1 MDLSWIFESIVNWV
15 ASIVT
20 SIMDAVSGIF
30 LDALGT
36 DMTAMEQY
44 FPFVTEAFSIFQYSA
59 WALLFL
65 ITVWQLFRVF
75 GGPVTEAENP
85 WQLLIRSAIFALL
98 IGYAKPIFLLALDIA
113 RAPYTA
119 LLDATMDPGSFTFAG
134 VEQVIQNGLTT
145 LVSTITVI
153 GPLLTII
160 LMISLGWNYFKMLLE
175 CVERY
180 VVVGVLCY
188 TSPLAFAMGGSKT
201 TSNVFKGW
209 TRMVGSQL
217 LLLVLNVWFLRAFN
231 STVGQFVGGGALS
244 TGQGSIFL
252 WMFVALA
259 FLKTAQ
265 KFDAYLAAMG
275 LNVAQ
280 TGSSMGMELLMAARV
295 ISGVAS
301 GGARTAG
308 SIFRGASGAPGAA
321 GAAAG
326 GGFFA
331 GFASRFKPNS
341 YVRDAVVEGGTPMGA
356 GGSIGLVART
366 FGGMAARN
374 GATLSSESIASVAA
388 RPGNVAGTIA
398 GEIADRSAANYMPQL
413 QGYSLSGT
421 QITGGRISSMA
432 TSADGKTSEVEMFS
446 TSQFERP
453 SMPHSIVTA
462 QDGSQW
468 YQTAVGDGAGSFYT
482 PAAFAGTGVGETLS
496 QDQVFAAFGDSVA
509 EGTTLRTVGHPEEG
523 VLEASH
529 PDYGTSMWYN
539 SAMYQ
544 EPDAPHDTIQSTD
557 GVGWYAMQPHI
568 TKGSDGTANGTTE
581 IPNEP
586 TLVLVTDVE
595 ILDDQT
601 EKLLPGGTFDIVN
614 AEGELVQSGTLG
626 ENGDRTIRYMT
637 PGKYTLKQTK
647 APLGY
652 VLQVEEY
659 AFEINS
665 NGYVTGDTKI
675 INTPTVVVISKLD
688 PDKKA
693 VADATYEIYNGENEK
708 VFAGKTDEEGKLT
721 AKYLSA
727 GEYTYKETK
736 APSGYA
742 LNPMAY
748 AFEIDEAGGV
758 TGTFLVTDPFASIVI
773 KKVDAK
779 TDKPLPGAQFGLYD
793 STDKL
798 LTSLTTDNNGL
809 VQFTKLPWGIYSV
822 KELKAPTG
830 YTVNGKLVQ
839 VEITETYQNPEEP
852 HIVENS
858 PAAQTGVEG
867 FPWWGVALL
876 AVCILGGGG
885 CAWYLLRKKRPN
897 GHKHPSKRNG

>member
-30 LDALGT
+30 LNALGT

-44 FPFVTEAFSIFQYSA
+44 FPFVTEAFFIFQYTA

-65 ITVWQLFRVF
+65 IAVWQLFRVF

-85 WQLLIRSAIFALL
+85 WLLLIRSAIFAIL

-119 LLDATMDPGSFTFAG
+119 LMDATMDPGSFTFAG
-134 VEQVIQNGLTT
+134 VEQVLTNGLSTM
-145 LVSTITVI
+145 VSTITVV

-188 TSPLAFAMGGSKT
+188 TSPLAFSMGGSKT
-201 TSNVFKGW
+201 TNNVFKGW

-231 STVGQFVGGGALS
+231 STVGQFIGNGGALS
-244 TGQGSIFL
+244 SGQGSIFL

-265 KFDAYLAAMG
+265 KFDSYLAAMG

-308 SIFRGASGAPGAA
+308 SVFRGANGTA
-321 GAAAG
+321 GASGTAATS

-341 YVRDAVVEGGTPMGA
+341 YVRDAVVEGGTRMGA
-356 GGSIGLVART
+356 SGSAGFVARA

-388 RPGNVAGTIA
+388 RPGNVSGTIA

-413 QGYSLSGT
+413 QGYSLSST
-421 QITGGRISSMA
+421 EITGGRISTMA
-432 TSADGKTSEVEMFS
+432 TGADGKISEVEMFS
-446 TSQFERP
+446 ASQFERP
-453 SMPHSIVTA
+453 SVPYSTVTA
-462 QDGSQW
+462 KDGSQW
-468 YQTAVGDGAGSFYT
+468 YQTATGDGAGSFYT
-482 PAAFAGTGVGETLS
+482 PAAFAGLGVGDTLS
-496 QDQVFAAFGDSVA
+496 QDQVSAAFGDSVA
-509 EGTTLRTVGHPEEG
+509 DGTTLRTVGHPEEG

-544 EPDAPHDTIQSTD
+544 EPDAPHDTIHSMD
-557 GVGWYAMQPHI
+557 GVDWYAMQPHNDVPKFESPTEEAKAYNQAQFRSFMPGYETQPAYVDTSRARDGVI
-568 TKGSDGTANGTTE
+568 DVRHEDGSAMRFYDHTQFQSPRGDYTVYEDKRGGQWYAIPGT
-581 IPNEP
+581 P
-586 TLVLVTDVE
+586 VVE
-595 ILDDQT
+595 RRPVY
-601 EKLLPGGTFDIVN
+601 EGGKPVYD
-614 AEGELVQSGTLG
+614 
-626 ENGDRTIRYMT
+626 GDRIKTTQMEAIRY
-637 PGKYTLKQTK
+637 KSTLTRYADPQPRDMSEKKPPKRKQ
-647 APLGY
+647 
-652 VLQVEEY
+652 
-659 AFEINS
+659 
-665 NGYVTGDTKI
+665 
-675 INTPTVVVISKLD
+675 
-688 PDKKA
+688 
-693 VADATYEIYNGENEK
+693 
-708 VFAGKTDEEGKLT
+708 
-721 AKYLSA
+721 
-727 GEYTYKETK
+727 
-736 APSGYA
+736 
-742 LNPMAY
+742 
-748 AFEIDEAGGV
+748 
-758 TGTFLVTDPFASIVI
+758 
-773 KKVDAK
+773 
-779 TDKPLPGAQFGLYD
+779 
-793 STDKL
+793 
-798 LTSLTTDNNGL
+798 
-809 VQFTKLPWGIYSV
+809 
-822 KELKAPTG
+822 
-830 YTVNGKLVQ
+830 
-839 VEITETYQNPEEP
+839 
-852 HIVENS
+852 
-858 PAAQTGVEG
+858 
-867 FPWWGVALL
+867 
-876 AVCILGGGG
+876 
-885 CAWYLLRKKRPN
+885 
-897 GHKHPSKRNG
+897 

>member
-30 LDALGT
+30 LNALGT

-44 FPFVTEAFSIFQYSA
+44 FPFVTEAFFIFQYTA

-85 WQLLIRSAIFALL
+85 WQLLARSAIFAIL

-119 LLDATMDPGSFTFAG
+119 LMDATMDPGSFTFAG
-134 VEQVIQNGLTT
+134 VEQVLTNGLSTM
-145 LVSTITVI
+145 VSTITVV

-188 TSPLAFAMGGSKT
+188 TSPLAFSMGGSKT
-201 TSNVFKGW
+201 TNNVFKGW

-231 STVGQFVGGGALS
+231 STVGQFIGNGGALS
-244 TGQGSIFL
+244 SGQGSIFL

-265 KFDAYLAAMG
+265 KFDSYLAAMG

-308 SIFRGASGAPGAA
+308 SVFCGANGTAGASGTSATS
-321 GAAAG
+321 

-341 YVRDAVVEGGTPMGA
+341 YVRDAVVEGGTHMGA
-356 GGSIGLVART
+356 GGSAGFVARA

-388 RPGNVAGTIA
+388 RSGNVSGTIA
-398 GEIADRSAANYMPQL
+398 GEIADRSTANYMPQL
-413 QGYSLSGT
+413 QGYSLSCT
-421 QITGGRISSMA
+421 EITGGRISTVA
-432 TSADGKTSEVEMFS
+432 TGADGKTSEVEMFNA
-446 TSQFERP
+446 SQFERP
-453 SMPHSIVTA
+453 SMPHSTVTA
-462 QDGSQW
+462 KDGSQW
-468 YQTAVGDGAGSFYT
+468 YQTATGDGAGSFYT
-482 PAAFAGTGVGETLS
+482 PAAFAGMGVGDTLS
-496 QDQVFAAFGDSVA
+496 QDQVTAAFGDSVA
-509 EGTTLRTVGHPEEG
+509 DGTTLRTVGHPEEG

-544 EPDAPHDTIQSTD
+544 EPDAPHDTIHSMD
-557 GVGWYAMQPHI
+557 GVDWYAMQPHNDVPQFEPPTEEAKAYNQAQFQSFMPGYETQPAYVDTSRARDGVI
-568 TKGSDGTANGTTE
+568 DVRHEDGSAMRFYDHTQFQSPRGDYTVYEDKRGGQWYAIPGTPVVERRPVYEGGKPVYDGDQVKTTQ
-581 IPNEP
+581 
-586 TLVLVTDVE
+586 VE
-595 ILDDQT
+595 
-601 EKLLPGGTFDIVN
+601 
-614 AEGELVQSGTLG
+614 A
-626 ENGDRTIRYMT
+626 IRY
-637 PGKYTLKQTK
+637 KSTLTRYADPQPRDMSEKKPPKRKQ
-647 APLGY
+647 
-652 VLQVEEY
+652 
-659 AFEINS
+659 
-665 NGYVTGDTKI
+665 
-675 INTPTVVVISKLD
+675 
-688 PDKKA
+688 
-693 VADATYEIYNGENEK
+693 
-708 VFAGKTDEEGKLT
+708 
-721 AKYLSA
+721 
-727 GEYTYKETK
+727 
-736 APSGYA
+736 
-742 LNPMAY
+742 
-748 AFEIDEAGGV
+748 
-758 TGTFLVTDPFASIVI
+758 
-773 KKVDAK
+773 
-779 TDKPLPGAQFGLYD
+779 
-793 STDKL
+793 
-798 LTSLTTDNNGL
+798 
-809 VQFTKLPWGIYSV
+809 
-822 KELKAPTG
+822 
-830 YTVNGKLVQ
+830 
-839 VEITETYQNPEEP
+839 
-852 HIVENS
+852 
-858 PAAQTGVEG
+858 
-867 FPWWGVALL
+867 
-876 AVCILGGGG
+876 
-885 CAWYLLRKKRPN
+885 
-897 GHKHPSKRNG
+897 

>member
-20 SIMDAVSGIF
+20 SIMDAISGIF
-30 LDALGT
+30 LNALGT

-44 FPFVTEAFSIFQYSA
+44 FPFVTEAFSIFQYTA

-85 WQLLIRSAIFALL
+85 WLLLVRSAIFAILT
-98 IGYAKPIFLLALDIA
+98 GYAKPIFLLALDIA

-119 LLDATMDPGSFTFAG
+119 LMDATMDPGSFTFAG
-134 VEQVIQNGLTT
+134 VEQVLTNGLSTM
-145 LVSTITVI
+145 VSTITVV

-188 TSPLAFAMGGSKT
+188 TSPLAFSMGGSKT
-201 TSNVFKGW
+201 TNNVFKGW

-231 STVGQFVGGGALS
+231 STVGQFIGNGGALS

-265 KFDAYLAAMG
+265 KFDSYLAAMG

-308 SIFRGASGAPGAA
+308 SVFHGANGTAGASGTAA
-321 GAAAG
+321 TS

-341 YVRDAVVEGGTPMGA
+341 YVRDAVVEGGTRMGA
-356 GGSIGLVART
+356 SGSAGFVARA

-388 RPGNVAGTIA
+388 RPGNVSGTIA
-398 GEIADRSAANYMPQL
+398 GEIADRSTANYMPQL
-413 QGYSLSGT
+413 QGYSLSCT
-421 QITGGRISSMA
+421 EITGGRISTVA
-432 TSADGKTSEVEMFS
+432 TGADGKTSEVKMFS
-446 TSQFERP
+446 ASQFERP
-453 SMPHSIVTA
+453 SVPYSTVTA

-468 YQTAVGDGAGSFYT
+468 YQTATGDGAGSFYT
-482 PAAFAGTGVGETLS
+482 PAAFAGLGVGETLS
-496 QDQVFAAFGDSVA
+496 QDQVSAAFGDSVA

-529 PDYGTSMWYN
+529 PDYGASMWYN

-557 GVGWYAMQPHI
+557 GVGWYAMQPHNDVPKFESPTDEAKAYNQAQFRSFMPGYETQPAYVDTSRARDGVI
-568 TKGSDGTANGTTE
+568 DVRHEDGSAMRFYDHTQFQSPRGDYTVYEDKRGGQWYAIPGTPVVERRPVYEGGKPVYDGDQVKTTQ
-581 IPNEP
+581 
-586 TLVLVTDVE
+586 VE
-595 ILDDQT
+595 
-601 EKLLPGGTFDIVN
+601 
-614 AEGELVQSGTLG
+614 A
-626 ENGDRTIRYMT
+626 IRY
-637 PGKYTLKQTK
+637 KSTLTRYADPQPRDMSEKKPPKRKQ
-647 APLGY
+647 
-652 VLQVEEY
+652 
-659 AFEINS
+659 
-665 NGYVTGDTKI
+665 
-675 INTPTVVVISKLD
+675 
-688 PDKKA
+688 
-693 VADATYEIYNGENEK
+693 
-708 VFAGKTDEEGKLT
+708 
-721 AKYLSA
+721 
-727 GEYTYKETK
+727 
-736 APSGYA
+736 
-742 LNPMAY
+742 
-748 AFEIDEAGGV
+748 
-758 TGTFLVTDPFASIVI
+758 
-773 KKVDAK
+773 
-779 TDKPLPGAQFGLYD
+779 
-793 STDKL
+793 
-798 LTSLTTDNNGL
+798 
-809 VQFTKLPWGIYSV
+809 
-822 KELKAPTG
+822 
-830 YTVNGKLVQ
+830 
-839 VEITETYQNPEEP
+839 
-852 HIVENS
+852 
-858 PAAQTGVEG
+858 
-867 FPWWGVALL
+867 
-876 AVCILGGGG
+876 
-885 CAWYLLRKKRPN
+885 
-897 GHKHPSKRNG
+897 

>member
-30 LDALGT
+30 LNALGT

-44 FPFVTEAFSIFQYSA
+44 FPFVTEAFSIFQYTA

-85 WQLLIRSAIFALL
+85 WQLLARSAIFAIL

-119 LLDATMDPGSFTFAG
+119 LMDATMDPGGFTFAG
-134 VEQVIQNGLTT
+134 VEQVLQNGLST

-188 TSPLAFAMGGSKT
+188 TSPLAFSMGGSKT
-201 TSNVFKGW
+201 TNNVFKGW

-231 STVGQFVGGGALS
+231 STVGQFVGNGGALS
-244 TGQGSIFL
+244 SGQGSIFL

-265 KFDAYLAAMG
+265 KFDSYLAAMG

-308 SIFRGASGAPGAA
+308 SVFRGANGTA
-321 GAAAG
+321 GASGTAATS

-341 YVRDAVVEGGTPMGA
+341 YVRDAVVEGGTRMGA
-356 GGSIGLVART
+356 SGSAGFVARA

-388 RPGNVAGTIA
+388 RPGNVSGTIA
-398 GEIADRSAANYMPQL
+398 GEIADRSTANYMPQL
-413 QGYSLSGT
+413 QGYSLSCT
-421 QITGGRISSMA
+421 EITGGRISTVA
-432 TSADGKTSEVEMFS
+432 TGADGKTSEVEMFS
-446 TSQFERP
+446 ASQFERP
-453 SMPHSIVTA
+453 SMPHSTVTA
-462 QDGSQW
+462 KDGSQW
-468 YQTAVGDGAGSFYT
+468 YQTATGDGAGSFYT
-482 PAAFAGTGVGETLS
+482 PAAFAGLGAGETLS
-496 QDQVFAAFGDSVA
+496 QDQVSAAFGDSVA
-509 EGTTLRTVGHPEEG
+509 DGTTLRTVGHPEEG

-529 PDYGTSMWYN
+529 PDYGASMWYN

-557 GVGWYAMQPHI
+557 GVGWYAMQPHNDVPKFESPTDEAKAYNQAQFQSFMPGYETQPAYVDTSRARDGVI
-568 TKGSDGTANGTTE
+568 DVRHEDGSAMRFYDHTQFQAPRGDYTVYEDKRGGQWYAIPGT
-581 IPNEP
+581 P
-586 TLVLVTDVE
+586 VVE
-595 ILDDQT
+595 RRPVYEGGKPVYDCDQVKT
-601 EKLLPGGTFDIVN
+601 RQVE
-614 AEGELVQSGTLG
+614 A
-626 ENGDRTIRYMT
+626 IRY
-637 PGKYTLKQTK
+637 KSTLTRYADPQPRDMSEKKPPKRKQ
-647 APLGY
+647 
-652 VLQVEEY
+652 
-659 AFEINS
+659 
-665 NGYVTGDTKI
+665 
-675 INTPTVVVISKLD
+675 
-688 PDKKA
+688 
-693 VADATYEIYNGENEK
+693 
-708 VFAGKTDEEGKLT
+708 
-721 AKYLSA
+721 
-727 GEYTYKETK
+727 
-736 APSGYA
+736 
-742 LNPMAY
+742 
-748 AFEIDEAGGV
+748 
-758 TGTFLVTDPFASIVI
+758 
-773 KKVDAK
+773 
-779 TDKPLPGAQFGLYD
+779 
-793 STDKL
+793 
-798 LTSLTTDNNGL
+798 
-809 VQFTKLPWGIYSV
+809 
-822 KELKAPTG
+822 
-830 YTVNGKLVQ
+830 
-839 VEITETYQNPEEP
+839 
-852 HIVENS
+852 
-858 PAAQTGVEG
+858 
-867 FPWWGVALL
+867 
-876 AVCILGGGG
+876 
-885 CAWYLLRKKRPN
+885 
-897 GHKHPSKRNG
+897 

>member
-30 LDALGT
+30 LNALGT

-44 FPFVTEAFSIFQYSA
+44 FPFVTEAFFIFQYTA

-85 WQLLIRSAIFALL
+85 WLLLVRSAIFAIL

-119 LLDATMDPGSFTFAG
+119 LMDATMDPGSFTFAG
-134 VEQVIQNGLTT
+134 VEQVLQNGLST

-188 TSPLAFAMGGSKT
+188 TSPLAFSMGGSKNT
-201 TSNVFKGW
+201 NNVFKGW

-231 STVGQFVGGGALS
+231 STVGQFIGNGGALS

-265 KFDAYLAAMG
+265 KFDSYLAAMG

-301 GGARTAG
+301 GGAKTAG
-308 SIFRGASGAPGAA
+308 SVFRGANGTA
-321 GAAAG
+321 GASGTSATS

-341 YVRDAVVEGGTPMGA
+341 YVRDAVVEGGTHMGA
-356 GGSIGLVART
+356 GGSAGFVARA

-388 RPGNVAGTIA
+388 RPGNVSGTIA
-398 GEIADRSAANYMPQL
+398 GEIADRSTANYMPQL
-413 QGYSLSGT
+413 QGYSLSCT
-421 QITGGRISSMA
+421 EITGGRISTVA
-432 TSADGKTSEVEMFS
+432 TGADGKTSEVEMFS
-446 TSQFERP
+446 ASQFERP
-453 SMPHSIVTA
+453 SMPHSTVTA
-462 QDGSQW
+462 KDGSQW
-468 YQTAVGDGAGSFYT
+468 YQTATGDGAGSFYT
-482 PAAFAGTGVGETLS
+482 PAAFAGLGAGETLS
-496 QDQVFAAFGDSVA
+496 QDQVSAAFGDSVA
-509 EGTTLRTVGHPEEG
+509 DGTTLRTVGHPEEG

-529 PDYGTSMWYN
+529 PDYGASMWYN

-544 EPDAPHDTIQSTD
+544 EPDAPHDTIQSMD
-557 GVGWYAMQPHI
+557 GVGWYAMQPHNDVPQFEPPTEEAKAYNQAQFRSFMPGYETQPAYVDTSRARDGVI
-568 TKGSDGTANGTTE
+568 DVRHEDGSAMRFYDHTQFQAPRGDYTVYEDKRGGQWYAIPGMPVVERRPVYEGGKPVYDGDQVKTTQ
-581 IPNEP
+581 
-586 TLVLVTDVE
+586 VE
-595 ILDDQT
+595 
-601 EKLLPGGTFDIVN
+601 
-614 AEGELVQSGTLG
+614 A
-626 ENGDRTIRYMT
+626 IRY
-637 PGKYTLKQTK
+637 KSTLTRYADPQPRDMSEKKPPKRKQ
-647 APLGY
+647 
-652 VLQVEEY
+652 
-659 AFEINS
+659 
-665 NGYVTGDTKI
+665 
-675 INTPTVVVISKLD
+675 
-688 PDKKA
+688 
-693 VADATYEIYNGENEK
+693 
-708 VFAGKTDEEGKLT
+708 
-721 AKYLSA
+721 
-727 GEYTYKETK
+727 
-736 APSGYA
+736 
-742 LNPMAY
+742 
-748 AFEIDEAGGV
+748 
-758 TGTFLVTDPFASIVI
+758 
-773 KKVDAK
+773 
-779 TDKPLPGAQFGLYD
+779 
-793 STDKL
+793 
-798 LTSLTTDNNGL
+798 
-809 VQFTKLPWGIYSV
+809 
-822 KELKAPTG
+822 
-830 YTVNGKLVQ
+830 
-839 VEITETYQNPEEP
+839 
-852 HIVENS
+852 
-858 PAAQTGVEG
+858 
-867 FPWWGVALL
+867 
-876 AVCILGGGG
+876 
-885 CAWYLLRKKRPN
+885 
-897 GHKHPSKRNG
+897 

>member
-30 LDALGT
+30 LNALGT

-44 FPFVTEAFSIFQYSA
+44 FPFVTEAFFIFQYTA

-85 WQLLIRSAIFALL
+85 WQLLARSAIFAIL

-119 LLDATMDPGSFTFAG
+119 LMDATMDPGGFTFAG
-134 VEQVIQNGLTT
+134 VEQVLQNGLST

-188 TSPLAFAMGGSKT
+188 TSPLAFSMGGSKT
-201 TSNVFKGW
+201 TNNVFKGW

-231 STVGQFVGGGALS
+231 STVGQFTGNGGALS
-244 TGQGSIFL
+244 SGQGSIFL

-265 KFDAYLAAMG
+265 KFDSCLAAMG

-308 SIFRGASGAPGAA
+308 SVFRGANGTA
-321 GAAAG
+321 GASGTAATSS
-326 GGFFA
+326 GFFA

-341 YVRDAVVEGGTPMGA
+341 YVRDAVVEGGTRMGA
-356 GGSIGLVART
+356 SGSAGFVARA

-388 RPGNVAGTIA
+388 RPGNVSGTIA

-413 QGYSLSGT
+413 QGYSLSCT
-421 QITGGRISSMA
+421 EITGGRISTVA
-432 TSADGKTSEVEMFS
+432 TGADGRTSEVEMFS
-446 TSQFERP
+446 ASQFERP
-453 SMPHSIVTA
+453 SMPHSTVTA

-468 YQTAVGDGAGSFYT
+468 YQTAAGDGAGSFYT
-482 PAAFAGTGVGETLS
+482 PAAFAGLGVGDTLS
-496 QDQVFAAFGDSVA
+496 LDQVSAAFGDSVA
-509 EGTTLRTVGHPEEG
+509 DGTTLRTVGHPEEG

-544 EPDAPHDTIQSTD
+544 EPDAPHDTIQSMD
-557 GVGWYAMQPHI
+557 GVGWYAMQPHNDVPKFESPTDEAKAYNQAQFQSFMPGYETQPAYVDTSRARDGVI
-568 TKGSDGTANGTTE
+568 DVRHEDGSAMRFYDHTQFQAPRGDYTVYEDKRGGQWYAIPGTSVVERRPVYEGGKPVYDGDQVKTTQ
-581 IPNEP
+581 
-586 TLVLVTDVE
+586 VE
-595 ILDDQT
+595 
-601 EKLLPGGTFDIVN
+601 
-614 AEGELVQSGTLG
+614 A
-626 ENGDRTIRYMT
+626 IRY
-637 PGKYTLKQTK
+637 KSTLTRYADPQPRDMSEKKPPKRKQ
-647 APLGY
+647 
-652 VLQVEEY
+652 
-659 AFEINS
+659 
-665 NGYVTGDTKI
+665 
-675 INTPTVVVISKLD
+675 
-688 PDKKA
+688 
-693 VADATYEIYNGENEK
+693 
-708 VFAGKTDEEGKLT
+708 
-721 AKYLSA
+721 
-727 GEYTYKETK
+727 
-736 APSGYA
+736 
-742 LNPMAY
+742 
-748 AFEIDEAGGV
+748 
-758 TGTFLVTDPFASIVI
+758 
-773 KKVDAK
+773 
-779 TDKPLPGAQFGLYD
+779 
-793 STDKL
+793 
-798 LTSLTTDNNGL
+798 
-809 VQFTKLPWGIYSV
+809 
-822 KELKAPTG
+822 
-830 YTVNGKLVQ
+830 
-839 VEITETYQNPEEP
+839 
-852 HIVENS
+852 
-858 PAAQTGVEG
+858 
-867 FPWWGVALL
+867 
-876 AVCILGGGG
+876 
-885 CAWYLLRKKRPN
+885 
-897 GHKHPSKRNG
+897 

>member
-30 LDALGT
+30 LNALGT

-44 FPFVTEAFSIFQYSA
+44 FPFVTEAFSIFQYTA

-85 WQLLIRSAIFALL
+85 WQLLARSAIFAIL

-119 LLDATMDPGSFTFAG
+119 LMDATMDPGGFTFAG
-134 VEQVIQNGLTT
+134 VEQVLQNGLST

-188 TSPLAFAMGGSKT
+188 TSPLAFSMGGSKT
-201 TSNVFKGW
+201 TNNVFKGW

-231 STVGQFVGGGALS
+231 STVGQFVGNGGALS
-244 TGQGSIFL
+244 SGQGSIFL

-265 KFDAYLAAMG
+265 KFDSYLAAMG

-308 SIFRGASGAPGAA
+308 SVFRGANGTTGASGTAA
-321 GAAAG
+321 TS

-341 YVRDAVVEGGTPMGA
+341 YVRDAVVEGGTRMGA
-356 GGSIGLVART
+356 SGSAGFVARA

-388 RPGNVAGTIA
+388 RPGNVSGTIA
-398 GEIADRSAANYMPQL
+398 GEIADRSTANYMPQL
-413 QGYSLSGT
+413 QGYSLSCT
-421 QITGGRISSMA
+421 EITGGRISTVA
-432 TSADGKTSEVEMFS
+432 TGADGKTSEVEMFS
-446 TSQFERP
+446 ASQFERP
-453 SMPHSIVTA
+453 SMPHSTVTA
-462 QDGSQW
+462 KDGSQW
-468 YQTAVGDGAGSFYT
+468 YQTATGDGAGSFYT
-482 PAAFAGTGVGETLS
+482 PAAFAGLGAGETLS
-496 QDQVFAAFGDSVA
+496 QDQVSAAFGDSVA
-509 EGTTLRTVGHPEEG
+509 DGTTLRTVGHPEEG

-529 PDYGTSMWYN
+529 PDYGASMWYN

-557 GVGWYAMQPHI
+557 GVGWYAMQPHNDVPKFESPTDEAKAYNQAQFQSFMPGYETQPAYVDTSRARDGVI
-568 TKGSDGTANGTTE
+568 DVRHEDGSAMRFYDHTQFQAPCGDYTVYEDKRGGQWYAIPGT
-581 IPNEP
+581 P
-586 TLVLVTDVE
+586 VVE
-595 ILDDQT
+595 RRPVYEGGKPVYDCDQVKT
-601 EKLLPGGTFDIVN
+601 RQVE
-614 AEGELVQSGTLG
+614 A
-626 ENGDRTIRYMT
+626 IRY
-637 PGKYTLKQTK
+637 KSTLTRYADPQPRDMSEKKPPKRKQ
-647 APLGY
+647 
-652 VLQVEEY
+652 
-659 AFEINS
+659 
-665 NGYVTGDTKI
+665 
-675 INTPTVVVISKLD
+675 
-688 PDKKA
+688 
-693 VADATYEIYNGENEK
+693 
-708 VFAGKTDEEGKLT
+708 
-721 AKYLSA
+721 
-727 GEYTYKETK
+727 
-736 APSGYA
+736 
-742 LNPMAY
+742 
-748 AFEIDEAGGV
+748 
-758 TGTFLVTDPFASIVI
+758 
-773 KKVDAK
+773 
-779 TDKPLPGAQFGLYD
+779 
-793 STDKL
+793 
-798 LTSLTTDNNGL
+798 
-809 VQFTKLPWGIYSV
+809 
-822 KELKAPTG
+822 
-830 YTVNGKLVQ
+830 
-839 VEITETYQNPEEP
+839 
-852 HIVENS
+852 
-858 PAAQTGVEG
+858 
-867 FPWWGVALL
+867 
-876 AVCILGGGG
+876 
-885 CAWYLLRKKRPN
+885 
-897 GHKHPSKRNG
+897 

>member
-30 LDALGT
+30 LNALGT

-44 FPFVTEAFSIFQYSA
+44 FPFVTEAFSIFQYTA

-85 WQLLIRSAIFALL
+85 WQLLARSAIFAIL

-119 LLDATMDPGSFTFAG
+119 LMDATMDPGGFTFAG
-134 VEQVIQNGLTT
+134 VEQVLQNGLST

-188 TSPLAFAMGGSKT
+188 TSPLAFSMGGSKT
-201 TSNVFKGW
+201 TNNVFKGW

-231 STVGQFVGGGALS
+231 STVGQFVGNGGALS
-244 TGQGSIFL
+244 SGQGSIFL

-265 KFDAYLAAMG
+265 KFDSYLAAMG

-308 SIFRGASGAPGAA
+308 SVFRGANGTA
-321 GAAAG
+321 GASGTAATS

-341 YVRDAVVEGGTPMGA
+341 YVRDAVVEGRTRMGA
-356 GGSIGLVART
+356 SGSAGFVARA

-388 RPGNVAGTIA
+388 RPGNVSGTIA
-398 GEIADRSAANYMPQL
+398 GEIADRSTANYMPQL
-413 QGYSLSGT
+413 QGYSLSCT
-421 QITGGRISSMA
+421 EITGGRISTVA
-432 TSADGKTSEVEMFS
+432 TGADGKTSEVEMFS
-446 TSQFERP
+446 ASQFERP
-453 SMPHSIVTA
+453 SMPHSTVTA
-462 QDGSQW
+462 KDGSQW
-468 YQTAVGDGAGSFYT
+468 YQTATGDGAGSFYT
-482 PAAFAGTGVGETLS
+482 PAAFAGLGAGETLS
-496 QDQVFAAFGDSVA
+496 QDQVSAAFGDSVA
-509 EGTTLRTVGHPEEG
+509 DGTTLRTVGHPEEG

-529 PDYGTSMWYN
+529 PDYGASMWYN

-557 GVGWYAMQPHI
+557 GVGWYAMQPHNDVPKFESPTDEAKAYNQAQFQSFMPGYETQPAYVDTSRARDGVI
-568 TKGSDGTANGTTE
+568 DVRHEDGSAMRFYDHTQFQAPCGDYTVYEDKRGGQWYAIPGT
-581 IPNEP
+581 P
-586 TLVLVTDVE
+586 VVE
-595 ILDDQT
+595 RRPVYEGGKPVYDCDQVKT
-601 EKLLPGGTFDIVN
+601 RQVE
-614 AEGELVQSGTLG
+614 A
-626 ENGDRTIRYMT
+626 IRY
-637 PGKYTLKQTK
+637 KSTLTRYADPQPRDMSEKKPPKRKQ
-647 APLGY
+647 
-652 VLQVEEY
+652 
-659 AFEINS
+659 
-665 NGYVTGDTKI
+665 
-675 INTPTVVVISKLD
+675 
-688 PDKKA
+688 
-693 VADATYEIYNGENEK
+693 
-708 VFAGKTDEEGKLT
+708 
-721 AKYLSA
+721 
-727 GEYTYKETK
+727 
-736 APSGYA
+736 
-742 LNPMAY
+742 
-748 AFEIDEAGGV
+748 
-758 TGTFLVTDPFASIVI
+758 
-773 KKVDAK
+773 
-779 TDKPLPGAQFGLYD
+779 
-793 STDKL
+793 
-798 LTSLTTDNNGL
+798 
-809 VQFTKLPWGIYSV
+809 
-822 KELKAPTG
+822 
-830 YTVNGKLVQ
+830 
-839 VEITETYQNPEEP
+839 
-852 HIVENS
+852 
-858 PAAQTGVEG
+858 
-867 FPWWGVALL
+867 
-876 AVCILGGGG
+876 
-885 CAWYLLRKKRPN
+885 
-897 GHKHPSKRNG
+897 

>member
-30 LDALGT
+30 LNALGT

-44 FPFVTEAFSIFQYSA
+44 FPFVTEAFSIFQYTA

-85 WQLLIRSAIFALL
+85 WQLLARSAIFAIL

-119 LLDATMDPGSFTFAG
+119 LMDATMDPGGFTFAG
-134 VEQVIQNGLTT
+134 VEQVLQNGLST

-188 TSPLAFAMGGSKT
+188 TSPLAFSMGGSKT
-201 TSNVFKGW
+201 TNNVFKGW

-231 STVGQFVGGGALS
+231 STVGQFVGNGGALS
-244 TGQGSIFL
+244 SGQGSIFL

-265 KFDAYLAAMG
+265 KFDSYLAAMG

-295 ISGVAS
+295 ISG
-301 GGARTAG
+301 GARTAG
-308 SIFRGASGAPGAA
+308 SVFRGANGTA
-321 GAAAG
+321 GASGTAATS

-341 YVRDAVVEGGTPMGA
+341 YVRDAVVEGGTRMGA
-356 GGSIGLVART
+356 SGSAGFVARA

-388 RPGNVAGTIA
+388 RPGNVSGTIA
-398 GEIADRSAANYMPQL
+398 GEIAYRSTANYMPQL
-413 QGYSLSGT
+413 QGYSLSCT
-421 QITGGRISSMA
+421 EITGGRISTVA
-432 TSADGKTSEVEMFS
+432 TGADGKTSEVEMFS
-446 TSQFERP
+446 ASQFERP
-453 SMPHSIVTA
+453 SVPYSTVTA

-468 YQTAVGDGAGSFYT
+468 YQMATGDGAGSFYT
-482 PAAFAGTGVGETLS
+482 PAAFAGLGVGETLS
-496 QDQVFAAFGDSVA
+496 QDQVSAAFGDSVA
-509 EGTTLRTVGHPEEG
+509 DGTTLRTVGHPEEG

-557 GVGWYAMQPHI
+557 GVGWYAMQPHNDVPQFEPPTEEAKAYNQAQFRSFMPGYETQPAYVDTSRARDGVI
-568 TKGSDGTANGTTE
+568 DVRHEDGSAMRFYDHTQFQSPRGDYTVYEDKRGGQWYAIPGTPVVERRPVYEGGKPVYDGDQIKTTQ
-581 IPNEP
+581 
-586 TLVLVTDVE
+586 VE
-595 ILDDQT
+595 
-601 EKLLPGGTFDIVN
+601 
-614 AEGELVQSGTLG
+614 A
-626 ENGDRTIRYMT
+626 IRY
-637 PGKYTLKQTK
+637 KSTLTRYADPQPRDMSEKKPPKRKQ
-647 APLGY
+647 
-652 VLQVEEY
+652 
-659 AFEINS
+659 
-665 NGYVTGDTKI
+665 
-675 INTPTVVVISKLD
+675 
-688 PDKKA
+688 
-693 VADATYEIYNGENEK
+693 
-708 VFAGKTDEEGKLT
+708 
-721 AKYLSA
+721 
-727 GEYTYKETK
+727 
-736 APSGYA
+736 
-742 LNPMAY
+742 
-748 AFEIDEAGGV
+748 
-758 TGTFLVTDPFASIVI
+758 
-773 KKVDAK
+773 
-779 TDKPLPGAQFGLYD
+779 
-793 STDKL
+793 
-798 LTSLTTDNNGL
+798 
-809 VQFTKLPWGIYSV
+809 
-822 KELKAPTG
+822 
-830 YTVNGKLVQ
+830 
-839 VEITETYQNPEEP
+839 
-852 HIVENS
+852 
-858 PAAQTGVEG
+858 
-867 FPWWGVALL
+867 
-876 AVCILGGGG
+876 
-885 CAWYLLRKKRPN
+885 
-897 GHKHPSKRNG
+897 

>member
-30 LDALGT
+30 LNALGT

-44 FPFVTEAFSIFQYSA
+44 FPFVTEAFSIFQYTA

-85 WQLLIRSAIFALL
+85 WQLLARSAIFAIL

-119 LLDATMDPGSFTFAG
+119 LMDATMDPGGFTFAG
-134 VEQVIQNGLTT
+134 VEQVLQNGLST

-188 TSPLAFAMGGSKT
+188 TSPLAFSMGGSKT
-201 TSNVFKGW
+201 TNNVFKGW

-231 STVGQFVGGGALS
+231 STVGQFVGNGGALS
-244 TGQGSIFL
+244 SGQGSIFL

-265 KFDAYLAAMG
+265 KFDSYLAAMG

-308 SIFRGASGAPGAA
+308 SVFRGANGTA
-321 GAAAG
+321 GASGTAATS

-341 YVRDAVVEGGTPMGA
+341 YVRDAVVEGGTRMGA
-356 GGSIGLVART
+356 SGSAGFVARA

-388 RPGNVAGTIA
+388 RPGNVSGTIA
-398 GEIADRSAANYMPQL
+398 GEIADRSTANYMPQL
-413 QGYSLSGT
+413 QGYSLSCT
-421 QITGGRISSMA
+421 EITGGRISTVA
-432 TSADGKTSEVEMFS
+432 TGADGKTSEVEMFS
-446 TSQFERP
+446 ASQFERP
-453 SMPHSIVTA
+453 SMPHSTVTA

-468 YQTAVGDGAGSFYT
+468 YQTAAGDGAGSFYT
-482 PAAFAGTGVGETLS
+482 PAAFAGLGAGETLS
-496 QDQVFAAFGDSVA
+496 QDQVSAAFGDSVA
-509 EGTTLRTVGHPEEG
+509 DGTTLRTVGHPEEG

-529 PDYGTSMWYN
+529 PDYGASMWYN

-557 GVGWYAMQPHI
+557 GVGWYAMQPHNDVPKFESPTDEAKAYNQAQFQSFMPGYETQPAYVDTSRARDGVI
-568 TKGSDGTANGTTE
+568 DVRHEDGSAMRFYDHTQFQAPCGDYTVYEDKRGGQWYAIPGTPVVERRPVYEGGKPVYDGDQVKTRQ
-581 IPNEP
+581 
-586 TLVLVTDVE
+586 VE
-595 ILDDQT
+595 
-601 EKLLPGGTFDIVN
+601 
-614 AEGELVQSGTLG
+614 A
-626 ENGDRTIRYMT
+626 IRY
-637 PGKYTLKQTK
+637 KSTLTRYADPQPRDMSEKKPPKRKQ
-647 APLGY
+647 
-652 VLQVEEY
+652 
-659 AFEINS
+659 
-665 NGYVTGDTKI
+665 
-675 INTPTVVVISKLD
+675 
-688 PDKKA
+688 
-693 VADATYEIYNGENEK
+693 
-708 VFAGKTDEEGKLT
+708 
-721 AKYLSA
+721 
-727 GEYTYKETK
+727 
-736 APSGYA
+736 
-742 LNPMAY
+742 
-748 AFEIDEAGGV
+748 
-758 TGTFLVTDPFASIVI
+758 
-773 KKVDAK
+773 
-779 TDKPLPGAQFGLYD
+779 
-793 STDKL
+793 
-798 LTSLTTDNNGL
+798 
-809 VQFTKLPWGIYSV
+809 
-822 KELKAPTG
+822 
-830 YTVNGKLVQ
+830 
-839 VEITETYQNPEEP
+839 
-852 HIVENS
+852 
-858 PAAQTGVEG
+858 
-867 FPWWGVALL
+867 
-876 AVCILGGGG
+876 
-885 CAWYLLRKKRPN
+885 
-897 GHKHPSKRNG
+897 

>member
-30 LDALGT
+30 LNALGT

-44 FPFVTEAFSIFQYSA
+44 FPFVTEAFFIFQYTA

-85 WQLLIRSAIFALL
+85 WLLLVRSAIFAIL

-119 LLDATMDPGSFTFAG
+119 LMDATMDPGSFTFAG
-134 VEQVIQNGLTT
+134 VEQVLTNGLSTM
-145 LVSTITVI
+145 VSTITVV

-188 TSPLAFAMGGSKT
+188 TSPLAFSMGGSKT
-201 TSNVFKGW
+201 TNNVFKGW

-231 STVGQFVGGGALS
+231 STVGQFIGNGGALS

-265 KFDAYLAAMG
+265 KFDSYLAAMG

-308 SIFRGASGAPGAA
+308 SVFRGANGTA
-321 GAAAG
+321 GASGTAATS

-341 YVRDAVVEGGTPMGA
+341 YVRDAVVEGGTRMGA
-356 GGSIGLVART
+356 SGSAGFVARA

-388 RPGNVAGTIA
+388 RPGNVSGTIA
-398 GEIADRSAANYMPQL
+398 GEIADRSTANYMPQL
-413 QGYSLSGT
+413 QGYSLSCT
-421 QITGGRISSMA
+421 EITGGRISTVA
-432 TSADGKTSEVEMFS
+432 TGADGKTSEVEMFS
-446 TSQFERP
+446 ASQFERP
-453 SMPHSIVTA
+453 SMPHSTVTA
-462 QDGSQW
+462 KDGSQW
-468 YQTAVGDGAGSFYT
+468 YQTATGDGAGSFYT
-482 PAAFAGTGVGETLS
+482 PAAFAGLGAGETLS
-496 QDQVFAAFGDSVA
+496 QDQVSAAFGDSVA
-509 EGTTLRTVGHPEEG
+509 DGTTLRTVGHPEEG

-529 PDYGTSMWYN
+529 PDYGASMWYN

-557 GVGWYAMQPHI
+557 GVGWYAMQPHNDVPKFESPTDEAKAYNQAQFQSFMPGYETQPAYVDTSRARDGVI
-568 TKGSDGTANGTTE
+568 DVRHEDGSAMRFYDHTQFQAPCGDYTVYEDKRGGQWYAIPGT
-581 IPNEP
+581 P
-586 TLVLVTDVE
+586 VVE
-595 ILDDQT
+595 RRPVYEGGKPVYDCDQVKT
-601 EKLLPGGTFDIVN
+601 RQVE
-614 AEGELVQSGTLG
+614 A
-626 ENGDRTIRYMT
+626 IRY
-637 PGKYTLKQTK
+637 KSTLTRYADPQPRDMSEKKPPKRKQ
-647 APLGY
+647 
-652 VLQVEEY
+652 
-659 AFEINS
+659 
-665 NGYVTGDTKI
+665 
-675 INTPTVVVISKLD
+675 
-688 PDKKA
+688 
-693 VADATYEIYNGENEK
+693 
-708 VFAGKTDEEGKLT
+708 
-721 AKYLSA
+721 
-727 GEYTYKETK
+727 
-736 APSGYA
+736 
-742 LNPMAY
+742 
-748 AFEIDEAGGV
+748 
-758 TGTFLVTDPFASIVI
+758 
-773 KKVDAK
+773 
-779 TDKPLPGAQFGLYD
+779 
-793 STDKL
+793 
-798 LTSLTTDNNGL
+798 
-809 VQFTKLPWGIYSV
+809 
-822 KELKAPTG
+822 
-830 YTVNGKLVQ
+830 
-839 VEITETYQNPEEP
+839 
-852 HIVENS
+852 
-858 PAAQTGVEG
+858 
-867 FPWWGVALL
+867 
-876 AVCILGGGG
+876 
-885 CAWYLLRKKRPN
+885 
-897 GHKHPSKRNG
+897 

>member
-30 LDALGT
+30 LNALGT

-44 FPFVTEAFSIFQYSA
+44 FPFVTEAFSIFQYTA

-85 WQLLIRSAIFALL
+85 WQLLARSAIFAIL

-119 LLDATMDPGSFTFAG
+119 LMDATMDPGGFTFAG
-134 VEQVIQNGLTT
+134 VEQVLQNGLST

-188 TSPLAFAMGGSKT
+188 TSPLAFSMGGSKT
-201 TSNVFKGW
+201 TNNVFKGW

-231 STVGQFVGGGALS
+231 STVGQFVGNGGALS
-244 TGQGSIFL
+244 SGQGSIFL

-265 KFDAYLAAMG
+265 KFDSYLAAMG

-308 SIFRGASGAPGAA
+308 SVFRGANGTA
-321 GAAAG
+321 GASGTAATS

-341 YVRDAVVEGGTPMGA
+341 YVRDAVVEGGTRMGA
-356 GGSIGLVART
+356 SGSAGFVARA

-388 RPGNVAGTIA
+388 RPGNVSGTIA
-398 GEIADRSAANYMPQL
+398 GEIADRSTANYMPQL
-413 QGYSLSGT
+413 QGYSLSCT
-421 QITGGRISSMA
+421 EITGGRISTVA
-432 TSADGKTSEVEMFS
+432 TGADGKTSEVEMFS
-446 TSQFERP
+446 ASQFERP
-453 SMPHSIVTA
+453 SMPHSTVTA
-462 QDGSQW
+462 KDGSQW
-468 YQTAVGDGAGSFYT
+468 YQTATGDGAGSFYT
-482 PAAFAGTGVGETLS
+482 PAAFAGLGAGETLS
-496 QDQVFAAFGDSVA
+496 QDQVSAAFGDSVA
-509 EGTTLRTVGHPEEG
+509 DGTTLRTVGHPEEG

-529 PDYGTSMWYN
+529 PDYGASMWYN

-557 GVGWYAMQPHI
+557 GVGWYAMQPHNDVPKFESPTDEAKAYNQAQFQSFMPGYEKQPAYVDTSRARDGVI
-568 TKGSDGTANGTTE
+568 DVRHEDGSAMRFYDHTQFQSPRGDYTVYEDKRGGQWYAIPGT
-581 IPNEP
+581 P
-586 TLVLVTDVE
+586 VVE
-595 ILDDQT
+595 RRPVYEGGKPVYDCDQVKT
-601 EKLLPGGTFDIVN
+601 RQVE
-614 AEGELVQSGTLG
+614 A
-626 ENGDRTIRYMT
+626 IRY
-637 PGKYTLKQTK
+637 KSTLTRYADPQPRDMSEKKPPKRKQ
-647 APLGY
+647 
-652 VLQVEEY
+652 
-659 AFEINS
+659 
-665 NGYVTGDTKI
+665 
-675 INTPTVVVISKLD
+675 
-688 PDKKA
+688 
-693 VADATYEIYNGENEK
+693 
-708 VFAGKTDEEGKLT
+708 
-721 AKYLSA
+721 
-727 GEYTYKETK
+727 
-736 APSGYA
+736 
-742 LNPMAY
+742 
-748 AFEIDEAGGV
+748 
-758 TGTFLVTDPFASIVI
+758 
-773 KKVDAK
+773 
-779 TDKPLPGAQFGLYD
+779 
-793 STDKL
+793 
-798 LTSLTTDNNGL
+798 
-809 VQFTKLPWGIYSV
+809 
-822 KELKAPTG
+822 
-830 YTVNGKLVQ
+830 
-839 VEITETYQNPEEP
+839 
-852 HIVENS
+852 
-858 PAAQTGVEG
+858 
-867 FPWWGVALL
+867 
-876 AVCILGGGG
+876 
-885 CAWYLLRKKRPN
+885 
-897 GHKHPSKRNG
+897 

>member
-30 LDALGT
+30 LNALGT

-44 FPFVTEAFSIFQYSA
+44 FPFVTEAFSIFQYTA

-85 WQLLIRSAIFALL
+85 WQLLARSAIFAIL

-119 LLDATMDPGSFTFAG
+119 LMDATMDPGGFTFAG
-134 VEQVIQNGLTT
+134 VEQVLQNGLST

-188 TSPLAFAMGGSKT
+188 TSPLAFSMGGSKT
-201 TSNVFKGW
+201 TNNVFKGW

-231 STVGQFVGGGALS
+231 STVGQFVGNGGALS
-244 TGQGSIFL
+244 SGQGSIFL

-265 KFDAYLAAMG
+265 KFDSYLAAMG

-308 SIFRGASGAPGAA
+308 SVFRGANGTA
-321 GAAAG
+321 GASGTAATS

-341 YVRDAVVEGGTPMGA
+341 YVRDAVVEGGTHMGA
-356 GGSIGLVART
+356 GGSAGFVARA

-388 RPGNVAGTIA
+388 RPGNVSGTIA
-398 GEIADRSAANYMPQL
+398 GEIADRSTANYMPQL
-413 QGYSLSGT
+413 QGYSLSCT
-421 QITGGRISSMA
+421 EITGGRISTVA
-432 TSADGKTSEVEMFS
+432 TGADGKTSEVEMFS
-446 TSQFERP
+446 ASQFERP
-453 SMPHSIVTA
+453 PMPHSTVTA

-468 YQTAVGDGAGSFYT
+468 YQTAAGDGAGSFYT
-482 PAAFAGTGVGETLS
+482 PAAFAGLGAGETLS
-496 QDQVFAAFGDSVA
+496 QDQVSAAFGDSVA
-509 EGTTLRTVGHPEEG
+509 DGTTLRTVGHPEEG

-529 PDYGTSMWYN
+529 PDYGASMWYN

-557 GVGWYAMQPHI
+557 GVGWYAMQPH
-568 TKGSDGTANGTTE
+568 N
-581 IPNEP
+581 
-586 TLVLVTDVE
+586 DVP
-595 ILDDQT
+595 
-601 EKLLPGGTFDIVN
+601 K
-614 AEGELVQSGTLG
+614 
-626 ENGDRTIRYMT
+626 
-637 PGKYTLKQTK
+637 
-647 APLGY
+647 
-652 VLQVEEY
+652 
-659 AFEINS
+659 FES
-665 NGYVTGDTKI
+665 
-675 INTPTVVVISKLD
+675 P
-688 PDKKA
+688 
-693 VADATYEIYNGENEK
+693 
-708 VFAGKTDEEGKLT
+708 TDE
-721 AKYLSA
+721 AK
-727 GEYTYKETK
+727 
-736 APSGYA
+736 
-742 LNPMAY
+742 AY
-748 AFEIDEAGGV
+748 NQ
-758 TGTFLVTDPFASIVI
+758 
-773 KKVDAK
+773 
-779 TDKPLPGAQFGLYD
+779 AQFQSFMPGYETQPAYVDTSRARDGVIDVRHEDGSAMRFYD
-793 STDKL
+793 HT
-798 LTSLTTDNNGL
+798 
-809 VQFTKLPWGIYSV
+809 QFQ
-822 KELKAPTG
+822 APCG
-830 YTVNGKLVQ
+830 DYTVYEDKRGGQWYAIPGTPVVERRPVYEGGKLVYDCDQVKTTQ
-839 VEITETYQNPEEP
+839 VEAIRYKSTLTRYADPQPRDMSEKKPP
-852 HIVENS
+852 K
-858 PAAQTGVEG
+858 
-867 FPWWGVALL
+867 
-876 AVCILGGGG
+876 
-885 CAWYLLRKKRPN
+885 RKQ
-897 GHKHPSKRNG
+897 

>member
-30 LDALGT
+30 LNALGT

-44 FPFVTEAFSIFQYSA
+44 FPFVTEAFSIFQYTA

-85 WQLLIRSAIFALL
+85 WQLLARSAIFAIL

-119 LLDATMDPGSFTFAG
+119 LMDATMDPGGFTFAG
-134 VEQVIQNGLTT
+134 VEQVLQNGLST

-188 TSPLAFAMGGSKT
+188 TSPLAFSMGGSKT
-201 TSNVFKGW
+201 TNNVFKGW

-231 STVGQFVGGGALS
+231 STVGQFVGNGGALS
-244 TGQGSIFL
+244 SGQGSIFL

-265 KFDAYLAAMG
+265 KFDSYLAAMG

-308 SIFRGASGAPGAA
+308 SVFRGANGTA
-321 GAAAG
+321 GASGTAATS

-341 YVRDAVVEGGTPMGA
+341 YVRDAVVEGGTRMGA
-356 GGSIGLVART
+356 SGSAGFVARA

-388 RPGNVAGTIA
+388 RPGNVSGTIA
-398 GEIADRSAANYMPQL
+398 GEIADRSTANYMPQL
-413 QGYSLSGT
+413 QGYSLSCT
-421 QITGGRISSMA
+421 EITGGRISTVA
-432 TSADGKTSEVEMFS
+432 TGADGKTSEVEMFS
-446 TSQFERP
+446 ASQFERP
-453 SMPHSIVTA
+453 SMPHSTVTA
-462 QDGSQW
+462 KDGSQW
-468 YQTAVGDGAGSFYT
+468 YQTATGDGAGSFYT
-482 PAAFAGTGVGETLS
+482 PAAFAGLGAGETLS
-496 QDQVFAAFGDSVA
+496 QDQVSAAFGDSVA
-509 EGTTLRTVGHPEEG
+509 DGTTLRTVGHPEEG

-529 PDYGTSMWYN
+529 PDYGASMWYN

-557 GVGWYAMQPHI
+557 GVGWYAMQPHNDVPKFESPTDEAKAYNQAQFQSFMPGYETQPAYVDTSRARDGVI
-568 TKGSDGTANGTTE
+568 DVRHEDGSAMRFYDHTQFQAPCGDYTVYEDKQGGQWYAIPGT
-581 IPNEP
+581 P
-586 TLVLVTDVE
+586 VVE
-595 ILDDQT
+595 RRPVYEGGKPVYDCDQVKT
-601 EKLLPGGTFDIVN
+601 RQVE
-614 AEGELVQSGTLG
+614 A
-626 ENGDRTIRYMT
+626 IRY
-637 PGKYTLKQTK
+637 KSTLTRYADPQPRDMSEKKPPKRKQ
-647 APLGY
+647 
-652 VLQVEEY
+652 
-659 AFEINS
+659 
-665 NGYVTGDTKI
+665 
-675 INTPTVVVISKLD
+675 
-688 PDKKA
+688 
-693 VADATYEIYNGENEK
+693 
-708 VFAGKTDEEGKLT
+708 
-721 AKYLSA
+721 
-727 GEYTYKETK
+727 
-736 APSGYA
+736 
-742 LNPMAY
+742 
-748 AFEIDEAGGV
+748 
-758 TGTFLVTDPFASIVI
+758 
-773 KKVDAK
+773 
-779 TDKPLPGAQFGLYD
+779 
-793 STDKL
+793 
-798 LTSLTTDNNGL
+798 
-809 VQFTKLPWGIYSV
+809 
-822 KELKAPTG
+822 
-830 YTVNGKLVQ
+830 
-839 VEITETYQNPEEP
+839 
-852 HIVENS
+852 
-858 PAAQTGVEG
+858 
-867 FPWWGVALL
+867 
-876 AVCILGGGG
+876 
-885 CAWYLLRKKRPN
+885 
-897 GHKHPSKRNG
+897 

>member
-30 LDALGT
+30 LNALGT

-44 FPFVTEAFSIFQYSA
+44 FPFVTEAFSIFQYTA

-85 WQLLIRSAIFALL
+85 WQLLARSAIFAIL

-119 LLDATMDPGSFTFAG
+119 LMDATMDPGGFTFAG
-134 VEQVIQNGLTT
+134 VEQVLQNGLST

-188 TSPLAFAMGGSKT
+188 TSPLAFSMGGSKT
-201 TSNVFKGW
+201 TNNVFKGW

-231 STVGQFVGGGALS
+231 STVGQFVGNGGALS
-244 TGQGSIFL
+244 SGQGSIFL

-265 KFDAYLAAMG
+265 KFDSYLAAMG

-308 SIFRGASGAPGAA
+308 SVFRGANGTA
-321 GAAAG
+321 GASGTAATS

-341 YVRDAVVEGGTPMGA
+341 YVRDAVVEGGTRMGA
-356 GGSIGLVART
+356 SGSAGFVARA

-388 RPGNVAGTIA
+388 RPGNVSGTIA
-398 GEIADRSAANYMPQL
+398 GEIADRSTANYMPQL
-413 QGYSLSGT
+413 QGYSLSCT
-421 QITGGRISSMA
+421 EITGGRISTVA
-432 TSADGKTSEVEMFS
+432 TGADGKTSEVEMFS
-446 TSQFERP
+446 ASQFERP
-453 SMPHSIVTA
+453 SMPHSTVTA
-462 QDGSQW
+462 KDGSQW
-468 YQTAVGDGAGSFYT
+468 YQTATGDGAGSFYT
-482 PAAFAGTGVGETLS
+482 PAAFAGLGAGETLS
-496 QDQVFAAFGDSVA
+496 QDQVSAAFGDSVA
-509 EGTTLRTVGHPEEG
+509 DGTTLRTVGHPEEG

-529 PDYGTSMWYN
+529 PDYGASMWYN

-557 GVGWYAMQPHI
+557 GVGWYAMQPH
-568 TKGSDGTANGTTE
+568 N
-581 IPNEP
+581 
-586 TLVLVTDVE
+586 DVP
-595 ILDDQT
+595 
-601 EKLLPGGTFDIVN
+601 K
-614 AEGELVQSGTLG
+614 
-626 ENGDRTIRYMT
+626 
-637 PGKYTLKQTK
+637 
-647 APLGY
+647 
-652 VLQVEEY
+652 
-659 AFEINS
+659 FES
-665 NGYVTGDTKI
+665 
-675 INTPTVVVISKLD
+675 P
-688 PDKKA
+688 
-693 VADATYEIYNGENEK
+693 
-708 VFAGKTDEEGKLT
+708 TDE
-721 AKYLSA
+721 AK
-727 GEYTYKETK
+727 
-736 APSGYA
+736 
-742 LNPMAY
+742 AY
-748 AFEIDEAGGV
+748 NQ
-758 TGTFLVTDPFASIVI
+758 
-773 KKVDAK
+773 
-779 TDKPLPGAQFGLYD
+779 AQFQSFMPGYETQPAYVDTSRARDGVIDVRHEDGSAMRFYD
-793 STDKL
+793 HT
-798 LTSLTTDNNGL
+798 
-809 VQFTKLPWGIYSV
+809 QFQ
-822 KELKAPTG
+822 APCG
-830 YTVNGKLVQ
+830 DYTVYEDKRGGQWYAIPGTPVVERRPVYEGGKLVYDCDQVKTTQ
-839 VEITETYQNPEEP
+839 VEAIRYKSTLTRYADPQPRDMSEKKPP
-852 HIVENS
+852 K
-858 PAAQTGVEG
+858 
-867 FPWWGVALL
+867 
-876 AVCILGGGG
+876 
-885 CAWYLLRKKRPN
+885 RKQ
-897 GHKHPSKRNG
+897 

>member
-30 LDALGT
+30 LNALGT

-44 FPFVTEAFSIFQYSA
+44 FPFVTEAFSIFQYTA

-85 WQLLIRSAIFALL
+85 WLLLVRSAIFAIL

-119 LLDATMDPGSFTFAG
+119 LMDATMDPGSFTFAG
-134 VEQVIQNGLTT
+134 VEQVLQNGLST

-188 TSPLAFAMGGSKT
+188 TSPLAFSMGGSKNT
-201 TSNVFKGW
+201 NNVFKGW

-231 STVGQFVGGGALS
+231 STVGQFIGNGGALS

-265 KFDAYLAAMG
+265 KFDSYLAAMG

-308 SIFRGASGAPGAA
+308 SVFRGANGTA
-321 GAAAG
+321 GASGTAATS

-341 YVRDAVVEGGTPMGA
+341 YVRDAVVEGGTRMGA
-356 GGSIGLVART
+356 SGSAGFVARA

-388 RPGNVAGTIA
+388 RPGNVSGTIA
-398 GEIADRSAANYMPQL
+398 GEIADRSTANYMPQL
-413 QGYSLSGT
+413 QGYSLSCT
-421 QITGGRISSMA
+421 EITGGRISTVA
-432 TSADGKTSEVEMFS
+432 TGADGKTSEVEMFS
-446 TSQFERP
+446 ASQFERP
-453 SMPHSIVTA
+453 SMPHSTVTA
-462 QDGSQW
+462 KDGSQW
-468 YQTAVGDGAGSFYT
+468 YQTATGDGAGSFYT
-482 PAAFAGTGVGETLS
+482 PAAFAGLGAGETLS
-496 QDQVFAAFGDSVA
+496 QDQVSAAFGDSVA
-509 EGTTLRTVGHPEEG
+509 DGTTLRTVGHPEEG

-529 PDYGTSMWYN
+529 PDYGASMWYN

-557 GVGWYAMQPHI
+557 GVGWYAMQPHNDVPKFESPTDEAKAYNQAQFQSFMPGYETQPAYVDTSRARDGVI
-568 TKGSDGTANGTTE
+568 DVRHEDGSAMRFYDHTQFQAPCGDYTVYEDKRGGQWYAIPGT
-581 IPNEP
+581 P
-586 TLVLVTDVE
+586 VVE
-595 ILDDQT
+595 RRPVYEGGKPVYDCDQVKT
-601 EKLLPGGTFDIVN
+601 RQVE
-614 AEGELVQSGTLG
+614 A
-626 ENGDRTIRYMT
+626 IRY
-637 PGKYTLKQTK
+637 KSTLTRYADPQPRDMSEKKPPKRKQ
-647 APLGY
+647 
-652 VLQVEEY
+652 
-659 AFEINS
+659 
-665 NGYVTGDTKI
+665 
-675 INTPTVVVISKLD
+675 
-688 PDKKA
+688 
-693 VADATYEIYNGENEK
+693 
-708 VFAGKTDEEGKLT
+708 
-721 AKYLSA
+721 
-727 GEYTYKETK
+727 
-736 APSGYA
+736 
-742 LNPMAY
+742 
-748 AFEIDEAGGV
+748 
-758 TGTFLVTDPFASIVI
+758 
-773 KKVDAK
+773 
-779 TDKPLPGAQFGLYD
+779 
-793 STDKL
+793 
-798 LTSLTTDNNGL
+798 
-809 VQFTKLPWGIYSV
+809 
-822 KELKAPTG
+822 
-830 YTVNGKLVQ
+830 
-839 VEITETYQNPEEP
+839 
-852 HIVENS
+852 
-858 PAAQTGVEG
+858 
-867 FPWWGVALL
+867 
-876 AVCILGGGG
+876 
-885 CAWYLLRKKRPN
+885 
-897 GHKHPSKRNG
+897 

>member
-30 LDALGT
+30 LNALGT

-44 FPFVTEAFSIFQYSA
+44 FPFVTEAFFIFQYTA

-85 WQLLIRSAIFALL
+85 WQLLARSAIFAIL

-119 LLDATMDPGSFTFAG
+119 LMDATMDPGSFTFAG
-134 VEQVIQNGLTT
+134 VEQVLTNGLSTM
-145 LVSTITVI
+145 VSTITVV

-188 TSPLAFAMGGSKT
+188 TSPLAFSMGGSKT
-201 TSNVFKGW
+201 TNNVFKGW

-231 STVGQFVGGGALS
+231 STVGQFIGNGGALS
-244 TGQGSIFL
+244 SGQGSIFL

-265 KFDAYLAAMG
+265 KFDSYLAAMG

-301 GGARTAG
+301 GGAKTAG
-308 SIFRGASGAPGAA
+308 SVFRGANGTA
-321 GAAAG
+321 GASGTSATS

-341 YVRDAVVEGGTPMGA
+341 YVRDAVVEGGTHMGA
-356 GGSIGLVART
+356 GGSAGFVARA

-388 RPGNVAGTIA
+388 RPGNVSGTIA
-398 GEIADRSAANYMPQL
+398 GEIADRSTANYMPQL
-413 QGYSLSGT
+413 QGYSLSCT
-421 QITGGRISSMA
+421 EITGGRISTVA
-432 TSADGKTSEVEMFS
+432 TGADGKTSEVEMFS
-446 TSQFERP
+446 ASQFERP
-453 SMPHSIVTA
+453 SVPYSTVTA

-468 YQTAVGDGAGSFYT
+468 YQTATGDGAGSFYT
-482 PAAFAGTGVGETLS
+482 PAAFAGLGVGDTLS
-496 QDQVFAAFGDSVA
+496 QDQVTAAFGDSVA
-509 EGTTLRTVGHPEEG
+509 DGTTLRTVGHPEEG

-544 EPDAPHDTIQSTD
+544 EPDAPHDTIHSMD
-557 GVGWYAMQPHI
+557 GVDWYAMQPHN
-568 TKGSDGTANGTTE
+568 DVPQFEPPTE
-581 IPNEP
+581 
-586 TLVLVTDVE
+586 
-595 ILDDQT
+595 
-601 EKLLPGGTFDIVN
+601 
-614 AEGELVQSGTLG
+614 
-626 ENGDRTIRYMT
+626 
-637 PGKYTLKQTK
+637 
-647 APLGY
+647 
-652 VLQVEEY
+652 
-659 AFEINS
+659 
-665 NGYVTGDTKI
+665 
-675 INTPTVVVISKLD
+675 
-688 PDKKA
+688 
-693 VADATYEIYNGENEK
+693 
-708 VFAGKTDEEGKLT
+708 
-721 AKYLSA
+721 
-727 GEYTYKETK
+727 ETK
-736 APSGYA
+736 AY
-742 LNPMAY
+742 NQ
-748 AFEIDEAGGV
+748 
-758 TGTFLVTDPFASIVI
+758 
-773 KKVDAK
+773 
-779 TDKPLPGAQFGLYD
+779 AQFRSFMPGYETQPAYVDTSRARDGVIDVRHEDGSAMRFYD
-793 STDKL
+793 HT
-798 LTSLTTDNNGL
+798 
-809 VQFTKLPWGIYSV
+809 QFQSPRGD
-822 KELKAPTG
+822 
-830 YTVNGKLVQ
+830 YTVYEDKRGGQWYAIPGTPVVERRPVYEGGKPVYDGDQVKTTQ
-839 VEITETYQNPEEP
+839 VEAIRYKSTLTRYADPQPRNMSEKKPP
-852 HIVENS
+852 K
-858 PAAQTGVEG
+858 
-867 FPWWGVALL
+867 
-876 AVCILGGGG
+876 
-885 CAWYLLRKKRPN
+885 RKQ
-897 GHKHPSKRNG
+897 

>member
-30 LDALGT
+30 LNALGT

-44 FPFVTEAFSIFQYSA
+44 FPFVTEAFSIFQYTA

-85 WQLLIRSAIFALL
+85 WQLLARSAIFAIL
-98 IGYAKPIFLLALDIA
+98 IGYTKPIFLLALDIA

-119 LLDATMDPGSFTFAG
+119 LMDATMDPGGFTFAG
-134 VEQVIQNGLTT
+134 VEQVLQNGLST

-188 TSPLAFAMGGSKT
+188 TSPLAFSMGGSKT
-201 TSNVFKGW
+201 TNNVFKGW

-231 STVGQFVGGGALS
+231 STVGQFVGNGGALS
-244 TGQGSIFL
+244 SGQGSIFL

-265 KFDAYLAAMG
+265 KFDSYLAAMG

-308 SIFRGASGAPGAA
+308 SVFRGANGTA
-321 GAAAG
+321 GASGTAATS

-341 YVRDAVVEGGTPMGA
+341 YVRDAVVEGGTRMGA
-356 GGSIGLVART
+356 SGSAGFVARA

-388 RPGNVAGTIA
+388 RPGNVSGTIA
-398 GEIADRSAANYMPQL
+398 GEIADRSTANYMPQL
-413 QGYSLSGT
+413 QGYSLSCT
-421 QITGGRISSMA
+421 EITGGRISTVA
-432 TSADGKTSEVEMFS
+432 TGADGKTSEVEMFS
-446 TSQFERP
+446 ASQFERP
-453 SMPHSIVTA
+453 SMPHSTVTA
-462 QDGSQW
+462 KDGSQW
-468 YQTAVGDGAGSFYT
+468 YQTATGDGAGSFYT
-482 PAAFAGTGVGETLS
+482 PAAFAGLGAGETLS
-496 QDQVFAAFGDSVA
+496 QDQVSAAFGDSVA
-509 EGTTLRTVGHPEEG
+509 DGTTLRTVGHPEEG

-529 PDYGTSMWYN
+529 PDYGASMWYN

-557 GVGWYAMQPHI
+557 GVGWYAMQPHNDVPKFESPTDEAKAYNQAQFQSFMPGYETQPAYVDTSRARDGVI
-568 TKGSDGTANGTTE
+568 DVRHEDGSAMRFYDHTQFQAPCGDYTVYEDKRGGQWYAIPGT
-581 IPNEP
+581 P
-586 TLVLVTDVE
+586 VVE
-595 ILDDQT
+595 RRPVYEGGKPVYDCDQVKT
-601 EKLLPGGTFDIVN
+601 RQVE
-614 AEGELVQSGTLG
+614 A
-626 ENGDRTIRYMT
+626 IRY
-637 PGKYTLKQTK
+637 KSTLTRYADPQPRDMSEKKPPKRKQ
-647 APLGY
+647 
-652 VLQVEEY
+652 
-659 AFEINS
+659 
-665 NGYVTGDTKI
+665 
-675 INTPTVVVISKLD
+675 
-688 PDKKA
+688 
-693 VADATYEIYNGENEK
+693 
-708 VFAGKTDEEGKLT
+708 
-721 AKYLSA
+721 
-727 GEYTYKETK
+727 
-736 APSGYA
+736 
-742 LNPMAY
+742 
-748 AFEIDEAGGV
+748 
-758 TGTFLVTDPFASIVI
+758 
-773 KKVDAK
+773 
-779 TDKPLPGAQFGLYD
+779 
-793 STDKL
+793 
-798 LTSLTTDNNGL
+798 
-809 VQFTKLPWGIYSV
+809 
-822 KELKAPTG
+822 
-830 YTVNGKLVQ
+830 
-839 VEITETYQNPEEP
+839 
-852 HIVENS
+852 
-858 PAAQTGVEG
+858 
-867 FPWWGVALL
+867 
-876 AVCILGGGG
+876 
-885 CAWYLLRKKRPN
+885 
-897 GHKHPSKRNG
+897 

>member
-30 LDALGT
+30 LNALGT

-44 FPFVTEAFSIFQYSA
+44 FPFVTEAFSIFQYTA

-85 WQLLIRSAIFALL
+85 WQLLARSAIFAIL

-119 LLDATMDPGSFTFAG
+119 LMDATMDPGGFTFAG
-134 VEQVIQNGLTT
+134 VEQVLQNGLST

-188 TSPLAFAMGGSKT
+188 TSPLAFSMGGSKT
-201 TSNVFKGW
+201 TNNVFKGW

-231 STVGQFVGGGALS
+231 STVGQFVGNGGALS
-244 TGQGSIFL
+244 SGQGSIFL

-265 KFDAYLAAMG
+265 KFDSYLAAMG

-308 SIFRGASGAPGAA
+308 SVFRGANGTA
-321 GAAAG
+321 GASGTAATS

-341 YVRDAVVEGGTPMGA
+341 YVRDAVVEGGTRMGA
-356 GGSIGLVART
+356 SGSAGFVARA

-388 RPGNVAGTIA
+388 RPGNVSGTIA
-398 GEIADRSAANYMPQL
+398 GEIADRSTANYMPQL
-413 QGYSLSGT
+413 QGYSLSCT
-421 QITGGRISSMA
+421 EITGGRISTVA
-432 TSADGKTSEVEMFS
+432 TGADGKTSEVEMFS
-446 TSQFERP
+446 ASQFERP
-453 SMPHSIVTA
+453 SMPHSTVTA
-462 QDGSQW
+462 KDGSQW
-468 YQTAVGDGAGSFYT
+468 YQTATGDGEGSFYT
-482 PAAFAGTGVGETLS
+482 PAAFAGLGAGETLS
-496 QDQVFAAFGDSVA
+496 QDQVSAAFGDSVA
-509 EGTTLRTVGHPEEG
+509 DGTTLRTVGHPEEG

-529 PDYGTSMWYN
+529 PDYGASMWYN

-557 GVGWYAMQPHI
+557 GVGWYAMQPHNDVPKFESPTDEAKAYNQAQFQSFMPGYETQPAYVDTSRARDGVI
-568 TKGSDGTANGTTE
+568 DVRHEDGSAMRFYDHTQFQAPRGDYTVYEDKRGGQWYAIPGT
-581 IPNEP
+581 P
-586 TLVLVTDVE
+586 VVE
-595 ILDDQT
+595 RRPVYEGGKPVYDCDQVKT
-601 EKLLPGGTFDIVN
+601 RQVE
-614 AEGELVQSGTLG
+614 A
-626 ENGDRTIRYMT
+626 IRY
-637 PGKYTLKQTK
+637 KSTLTRYADPQPRDMSEKKPPKRKQ
-647 APLGY
+647 
-652 VLQVEEY
+652 
-659 AFEINS
+659 
-665 NGYVTGDTKI
+665 
-675 INTPTVVVISKLD
+675 
-688 PDKKA
+688 
-693 VADATYEIYNGENEK
+693 
-708 VFAGKTDEEGKLT
+708 
-721 AKYLSA
+721 
-727 GEYTYKETK
+727 
-736 APSGYA
+736 
-742 LNPMAY
+742 
-748 AFEIDEAGGV
+748 
-758 TGTFLVTDPFASIVI
+758 
-773 KKVDAK
+773 
-779 TDKPLPGAQFGLYD
+779 
-793 STDKL
+793 
-798 LTSLTTDNNGL
+798 
-809 VQFTKLPWGIYSV
+809 
-822 KELKAPTG
+822 
-830 YTVNGKLVQ
+830 
-839 VEITETYQNPEEP
+839 
-852 HIVENS
+852 
-858 PAAQTGVEG
+858 
-867 FPWWGVALL
+867 
-876 AVCILGGGG
+876 
-885 CAWYLLRKKRPN
+885 
-897 GHKHPSKRNG
+897 